1 MTGDVRRDHAGPSI
15 ETMARDEGGHRHLA
29 ERLTEIS
36 DDRQDA
42 NVDLALNDVV
52 PPTFVDRNV
61 PIGQEACGDR
71 LLRRLEP
78 PDQTGQANRA
88 VVPGQCS
95 GPVREAGVAG
105 VRDDPGPV
113 TL

>member
-1 MTGDVRRDHAGPSI
+1 MTWDVRRDHAGPSV
-15 ETMARDEGGHRHLA
+15 ETMARYERGHGHLA
-29 ERLTEIS
+29 ERLAEVG

-42 NVDLALNDVV
+42 NVDFALDDVV
-52 PPTFVDRNV
+52 PSTLVDRDV

-71 LLRRLEP
+71 LLRCLES
-78 PDQTGQANRA
+78 PDQTGQANGA

-105 VRDDPGPV
+105 IRDDPGPV
-113 TL
+113 